1 MPDLTGKIRLIMVEC
16 SRFEIAVW
24 EEFMLRKTLSLAGFW
39 GLSLFIQ
46 SCSLFEKDVYVIADV
61 PDIDNQFEMNVVWD
75 TSVGSGVGKF
85 FSSLAPAVSDE
96 RVFVASR
103 GGKVAA
109 LDRSDGSKIWT
120 TDLSDEEENDDRRS
134 PRISGGV
141 SLGFDKVFVG
151 SENGYLYALDRSEGN
166 VIWKYNAGEEIMSSP
181 VALADRVVI
190 YTTSGRLIAVND
202 ENGEELWKTSSEFS
216 ELSLRGTSDLTVVE
230 NGKVLMYGTPQ
241 GKLNMIDSSNGTLIN
256 TIIVSLPKGRN
267 SIDKIGTVSAQ
278 PLFLDGELVAVG
290 YHGSLMHFAGGA
302 SNVWKKNLSS
312 YRNMSY
318 DYSDLFVTDD
328 RGYVHSISR
337 STGEERWVNKD
348 LSYRDVTAPVQ
359 YDSYVLVGDMDG
371 YLYWLDSATGKI
383 VSMERVDSDG
393 LYIPPVIYDGIAY
406 LQTRSGDVYA
416 ITREQQESRSSD
428 EEDDD

>member
-1 MPDLTGKIRLIMVEC
+1 MVEC
-16 SRFEIAVW
+16 SRFEFAIR
-24 EEFMLRKTLSLAGFW
+24 EEFMLRKALSLTGVLCF
-39 GLSLFIQ
+39 SMFIQ

-61 PDIDNQFEMNVVWD
+61 PDIDNQFDINVVWD

-96 RVFVASR
+96 KVFVASR

-109 LDRSDGSKIWT
+109 LDRKDGSKIWT
-120 TDLSDEEENDDRRS
+120 ADLSDEEENDDRRS

-141 SLGFDKVFVG
+141 ALGFDKVFVG

-166 VIWKYNAGEEIMSSP
+166 VVWKYNAGEEIMSSP
-181 VALADRVVI
+181 VPLADRVIV
-190 YTTSGRLIAVND
+190 YTTSGRLIAIND
-202 ENGEELWKTSSEFS
+202 ETGEEIWKTSSEFND
-216 ELSLRGTSDLTVVE
+216 LSLRGTSDLTSVDG
-230 NGKVLMYGTPQ
+230 GKILMYGTSQ

-267 SIDKIGTVSAQ
+267 SIDKIGSVSAQ

-290 YHGSLMHFAGGA
+290 YHGSLMHFAGGGT
-302 SNVWKKNLSS
+302 NVWKKNLSS

-318 DYSDLFVTDD
+318 DYSDLFVTDEK
-328 RGYVHSISR
+328 GHVHSISR
-337 STGEERWVNKD
+337 TTGEERWVNKD

-383 VSMERVDSDG
+383 ASMERIDSDG
-393 LYIPPVIYDGIAY
+393 LYIPPVIYDGVAY
-406 LQTRSGDVYA
+406 LQTRSGDIYA
-416 ITREQQESRSSD
+416 ITRESGSDSSSSSSS
-428 EEDDD
+428 EDDDD